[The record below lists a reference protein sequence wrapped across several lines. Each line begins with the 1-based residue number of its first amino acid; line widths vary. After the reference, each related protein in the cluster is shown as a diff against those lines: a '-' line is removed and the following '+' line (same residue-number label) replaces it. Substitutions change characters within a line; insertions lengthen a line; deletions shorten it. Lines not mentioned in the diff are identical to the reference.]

1 MSAFEPSVI
10 DPGNF
15 FVRLFFIAVYFL
27 ILSVVRF
34 VLWAV
39 LLVQLLCHLFGGG
52 VSPGAQKVGQAV
64 SEYIYRVWLFLTYN
78 TNERPFPFANRK
90 D

>member
-1 MSAFEPSVI
+1 MATREPSLI

-15 FVRLFFIAVYFL
+15 FERLFLIVAYLL
-27 ILSVVRF
+27 ILSVLRF
-34 VLWAV
+34 ALWAV
-39 LLVQLLCHLFGGG
+39 LLVQIGCHLFGGG
-52 VSPGAQKVGQAV
+52 VHPGAQKIGQAV
-64 SEYIYRVWLFLTYN
+64 SEYIYRTWLFLTYN